1 MKNIVIA
8 CLFNIFTVSLVVADP
23 GDDLDFSVIK
33 PKSDEAEQKSAGNPA
48 VVTMTDGEGCYVND
62 PRINNL
68 AAVLAD
74 IKAGKEIEPL
84 KMKIGTYLEFSSTY
98 INKLGRKNVH
108 IITEEA
114 CASYPTELDD
124 LPFKVAMDFDEIYNR
139 LTAALRDND
148 EIKARFIARNVIS
161 RPIDLNGAMSLLT
174 KNEIDKDLAAKISR
188 FTSARPVKD
197 NTRQQDVEKGNYKA
211 YLIPLDLFRATGGK
225 VTGSDL
231 SVGLAMYGLGACH
244 RMDSSVFYTSGGIE
258 SSGWLPGFRDKDE
271 PYLRAR
277 SLLKGFG
284 VKVNQVECKEYLQNA
299 G

>member
-124 LPFKVAMDFDEIYNR
+124 LPFKVALDFGEVYNR
-139 LTAALRDND
+139 LTAALREND
-148 EIKARFIARNVIS
+148 EIKARFISRNVIS
-161 RPIDLNGAMSLLT
+161 RPVDLNGAMSLLN
-174 KNEIDKDLAAKISR
+174 KNEIDKDSAAKIAR
-188 FTSARPVKD
+188 LTSARPVKD
-197 NTRQQDVEKGNYKA
+197 NTRPEDVSKGNYKA

-231 SVGLAMYGLGACH
+231 RVGLAQYGLGAVCPG
-244 RMDSSVFYTSGGIE
+244 MDSSVFYASTGVKSF
-258 SSGWLPGFRDKDE
+258 GWFPGFRDKDE

-277 SLLKGFG
+277 TLLKSYGI
-284 VKVNQVECKEYLQNA
+284 KVDQIGCKKYLQR
-299 G
+299 

>member
-1 MKNIVIA
+1 MKNIVMA
-8 CLFNIFTVSLVVADP
+8 CLLSFFTASLAAADP

-33 PKSDEAEQKSAGNPA
+33 PKSEEPAQDQGNPSVMA
-48 VVTMTDGEGCYVND
+48 TTEGEGCYVND

-74 IKAGKEIEPL
+74 IEAGKEIEPL
-84 KMKIGTYLEFSSTY
+84 KMKISTYLEFSSTY

-139 LTAALRDND
+139 LTAALLDDD

-161 RPIDLNGAMSLLT
+161 RPIDLNGAISLLT

-244 RMDSSVFYTSGGIE
+244 GMDSSVFYTSGGIE

>member
-48 VVTMTDGEGCYVND
+48 VVTMTDGESCYVND
-62 PRINNL
+62 PRISNL

-108 IITEEA
+108 IITEED

-124 LPFKVAMDFDEIYNR
+124 LPFKVALDFGEVYNR
-139 LTAALRDND
+139 LTAALREND
-148 EIKARFIARNVIS
+148 EIKARFIFRNVIS
-161 RPIDLNGAMSLLT
+161 RPVDLNGALSLLT
-174 KNEIDKDLAAKISR
+174 KNEIDKDLAVKIAR
-188 FTSARPVKD
+188 LTSARPVKD
-197 NTRQQDVEKGNYKA
+197 NTRQQDVSKGNYKA

-231 SVGLAMYGLGACH
+231 TVGLAQYGMGTVCPG
-244 RMDSSVFYTSGGIE
+244 MDSSVFYASTGME
-258 SSGWLPGFRDKDE
+258 SSGWFPGYRDKDE

-277 SLLKGFG
+277 TLLKSYGI
-284 VKVNQVECKEYLQNA
+284 KVDLVGCKKYLQR
-299 G
+299 

>member
-1 MKNIVIA
+1 MKNLIIA
-8 CLFNIFTVSLVVADP
+8 IFLTTFIAPMAAADP

-33 PKSDEAEQKSAGNPA
+33 PKSEESTQESTGSPGAKD
-48 VVTMTDGEGCYVND
+48 EGCYAND
-62 PRINNL
+62 SRINNL
-68 AAVLAD
+68 SEVLRD
-74 IKAGKEIEPL
+74 ISAGKEIEPL
-84 KMKIGTYLEFSSTY
+84 KLKIGTFLEFSSTY
-98 INKLGRKNVH
+98 ISKLGRKNVH

-174 KNEIDKDLAAKISR
+174 KNEIDKDLATKIAR

-197 NTRQQDVEKGNYKA
+197 ITRPQDVEKGNYKS

-244 RMDSSVFYTSGGIE
+244 GMDSSVFYTSGGIE